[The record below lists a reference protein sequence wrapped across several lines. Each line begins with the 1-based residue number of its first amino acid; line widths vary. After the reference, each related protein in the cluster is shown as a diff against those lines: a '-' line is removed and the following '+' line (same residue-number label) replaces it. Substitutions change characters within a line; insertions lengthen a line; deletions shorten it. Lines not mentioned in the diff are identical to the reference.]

1 MQMRAVRKFALV
13 AAAMTATMAT
23 AQTADEYQ
31 VKAAFVF
38 NFAKFIEWPAQ
49 AFQTPKD
56 PVTVCVLGHNPFGNT
71 LEEVIHGK
79 SIDGRSLVYR
89 QISDAESAS
98 TCQILF
104 VATSECKRFRAM
116 HGNLKPLGILSVG
129 EAEGFASDG
138 GVINFKVE
146 DGRVRFEIN
155 LEAAERQQL
164 HISSKLLSLAQIVKT
179 EKLR

>member
-1 MQMRAVRKFALV
+1 MRKARKFV
-13 AAAMTATMAT
+13 WMAAAMTVTMAT
-23 AQTADEYQ
+23 AQTVDEYQ

-56 PVTVCVLGHNPFGNT
+56 PVAVCVLGHNPFGNA

-79 SIDGRSLVYR
+79 SIEGRSLLYR
-89 QISDAESAS
+89 QVSDAESAN

-104 VATSECKRFRAM
+104 VALSECKRFRTM

-129 EAEGFASDG
+129 EAEGFANDG
-138 GVINFKVE
+138 GVINFKLE
-146 DGRVRFEIN
+146 EGRVRFEIN
-155 LEAAERQQL
+155 LDAAERQQL

-179 EKLR
+179 EKSR